1 MSKPQPQPFIYVF
14 LKNESGITISLIHLF
29 SNIPIKQNH
38 KAIIEK
44 TKLPKNKT
52 FELYYKGRI
61 LSENKSFK
69 EEDVPNYG
77 DIFVKILSEEPLSS
91 RIPPKNDKNSVVVL
105 VNSQITAK
113 KPNSVQPQ
121 VSPNQ
126 ATQIQKPNWT
136 NFAVLEIIANKNVMP
151 ATVDAM
157 LDESICLSG
166 PSVSEKKSPKK
177 ISKNITNLTK
187 NIKNL
192 GVDKK
197 TSENEK
203 NMIKKI
209 TRIQAVYKG
218 KKTRKIYMLRVK
230 KLKYR
235 VFVIE
240 ELIQSEE
247 KYKNSLLCLKNNV
260 ILKLREKKLLKK
272 EDEYTVF
279 SNLENIAELSHNLH
293 LNLNAIY
300 KGKFLRYQTKI
311 AEIIL
316 KMMPYFKLYTPFFNN
331 FEQSRQFLEKLRKT
345 NKPLSAFL
353 NENEHKP
360 QFENLDLSSLLI
372 KPIQRMPKY
381 MLLFK
386 DLKKNTEESHPDYPN
401 ILQALEKF
409 EIINNDLNS
418 QMKEYLR
425 KIKIYELQQ
434 LYGEPNK
441 LQILESHREFLEEEA
456 INIILADNPLEGI
469 IYFLTDLLIV
479 AGRVNNS
486 DWKLLKAVFLE
497 GNSSIREQQDTEYYQ
512 NIFTVYGKETMTLCT
527 DTKENK
533 EKLMAGI
540 SRLIK
545 ELKNRMRNR
554 EGLKRLNKGKTIEI
568 LKKFQ
573 ENPLDIKVIG
583 SIKRGLKDFS
593 PYTVYVIQISKEN
606 WRQCLYFRYSELLK
620 LDELVKK
627 EFRNI
632 GISHFPPK
640 NWLNG
645 QKAQVIESRKLL
657 IEPFLQSLLQNEK
670 VIDNCK
676 KVLNFLGLPL
686 NFYEISNNL
695 NVIRLFSKKNS
706 IFLSE

>member
-260 ILKLREKKLLKK
+260 ILKLREKK
-272 EDEYTVF
+272 
-279 SNLENIAELSHNLH
+279 
-293 LNLNAIY
+293 
-300 KGKFLRYQTKI
+300 
-311 AEIIL
+311 
-316 KMMPYFKLYTPFFNN
+316 
-331 FEQSRQFLEKLRKT
+331 
-345 NKPLSAFL
+345 
-353 NENEHKP
+353 
-360 QFENLDLSSLLI
+360 
-372 KPIQRMPKY
+372 
-381 MLLFK
+381 
-386 DLKKNTEESHPDYPN
+386 
-401 ILQALEKF
+401 
-409 EIINNDLNS
+409 
-418 QMKEYLR
+418 
-425 KIKIYELQQ
+425 
-434 LYGEPNK
+434 
-441 LQILESHREFLEEEA
+441 
-456 INIILADNPLEGI
+456 
-469 IYFLTDLLIV
+469 
-479 AGRVNNS
+479 
-486 DWKLLKAVFLE
+486 
-497 GNSSIREQQDTEYYQ
+497 
-512 NIFTVYGKETMTLCT
+512 
-527 DTKENK
+527 
-533 EKLMAGI
+533 
-540 SRLIK
+540 
-545 ELKNRMRNR
+545 
-554 EGLKRLNKGKTIEI
+554 
-568 LKKFQ
+568 
-573 ENPLDIKVIG
+573 
-583 SIKRGLKDFS
+583 
-593 PYTVYVIQISKEN
+593 
-606 WRQCLYFRYSELLK
+606 
-620 LDELVKK
+620 
-627 EFRNI
+627 
-632 GISHFPPK
+632 
-640 NWLNG
+640 
-645 QKAQVIESRKLL
+645 
-657 IEPFLQSLLQNEK
+657 
-670 VIDNCK
+670 
-676 KVLNFLGLPL
+676 
-686 NFYEISNNL
+686 
-695 NVIRLFSKKNS
+695 
-706 IFLSE
+706 